1 LKFCANNYINLE
13 LWHTLSNDD
22 KDLIFACYASD
33 LIAGKT
39 LKSMSIAV
47 GTVNLYLIAAG
58 AKTFNNNFHNY
69 SPSGFVQ
76 ASQNSF
82 SPLTLAV
89 LKEYNRWMKVPNR
102 REPLTKEML
111 KYFISTYKNAHQD
124 SKEAA
129 LLDWMILG
137 AKTGFRKSEW
147 CQDFCDIKK
156 GIFNRNID
164 GTLKAFIP
172 SDWEFKT
179 ILSGKNEVHKNCKP
193 NVVYITWRF
202 QKNGANGETIPFE
215 EDAGNPDFCPVAAA
229 TRIFNRA
236 TRLNKNNKNG
246 LLAVFAHGDKE
257 TKYLHNNHVREFL
270 REAAVMVYGI
280 KKESHLKLFT
290 CHSICVGACVAL
302 HVGGATEMDI
312 KSRLRWRSNSFLMY
326 LRHMVQLGHM
336 HNMAYNRS
344 EQLLLIVNHQTYF
357 CDIFWFRNH
366 VGVVKFLIIFSD
378 ILNMNLF

>member
-1 LKFCANNYINLE
+1 MGSTKAQRTRDSRYKHWLKFCTNNYINLKS
-13 LWHTLSNDD
+13 WHTVSEKD

-33 LIAGKT
+33 LITGNT
-39 LKSMSIAV
+39 LKSTSIAI
-47 GTVNLYLIAAG
+47 GTVKLYLIAAG
-58 AKTFNNNFHNY
+58 AKTFNINPHY
-69 SPSGFVQ
+69 LPSGFLQ

-102 REPLTKEML
+102 REPLTKEMI
-111 KYFISTYKNAHQD
+111 KYFISTHKNSHQD

-156 GIFNRNID
+156 RLFNRNID
-164 GTLKAFIP
+164 GTFKAFTVN
-172 SDWEFKT
+172 DWDFKT
-179 ILSGKNEVHKNCKP
+179 ISVDKNKVKKNGRP

-202 QKNGANGETIPFE
+202 QKNGANGETIPFV
-215 EDAGNPDFCPVAAA
+215 EDVDNPEFCPVAAA
-229 TRIFNRA
+229 TRIRNRA
-236 TRLNKNNKNG
+236 MRLNNDKHG

-290 CHSICVGACVAL
+290 CHSIRVGACVAL

-336 HNMAYNRS
+336 HNIAYNRS
-344 EQLLLIVNHQTYF
+344 EPDAIA
-357 CDIFWFRNH
+357 
-366 VGVVKFLIIFSD
+366 
-378 ILNMNLF
+378 